1 MKVKIGIAALCG
13 LILVGGCS
21 TTSFAPPRE
30 WAKVATEEKT
40 LDAGLNILS
49 QATKDYSTAANELAD
64 GRQLFDVPLLL
75 AAIGGA
81 TAVALGANADVAIG
95 VGAVSALSTSGKTYY
110 QPTERAAVYTD
121 AVSAFACMQ
130 RETIGLNENWG
141 PQKMKQLT
149 TSSKE
154 LTLSNERR
162 AFELLMSAIYEV
174 EGTVR
179 TRLSQKGS
187 IMDAASI
194 AALVGVYQAQIDEA
208 AGKKDSATPSELVAL
223 GTNEYLIDLEALAP
237 KLSMCALQAR
247 G

>member
-13 LILVGGCS
+13 LIMVGGCS

-30 WAKVATEEKT
+30 WANAGKDKT
-40 LDAGLNILS
+40 LDAGLDILS
-49 QATKDYSTAANELAD
+49 QATKDYSTAANELAN

-75 AAIGGA
+75 AAVGGA

-130 RETIGLNENWG
+130 REAIGLNENWA
-141 PQKMKQLT
+141 PKKAAQVAPVSMQA
-149 TSSKE
+149 SI
-154 LTLSNERR
+154 SNEQR
-162 AFELLMSAIYEV
+162 AYELLMSAIYEV

-179 TRLSQKGS
+179 TRLAQKGS
-187 IMDAASI
+187 IADGASI
-194 AALVGVYQAQIDEA
+194 AALVGAYKAQIENA
-208 AGKKDSATPSELVAL
+208 AENKDPATPSGLVAL
-223 GTNEYLIDLEALAP
+223 GANDYRIDLEALAP
-237 KLSMCALQAR
+237 KLSICALQAR

>member
-1 MKVKIGIAALCG
+1 MTMRGEIAAVFSLFV
-13 LILVGGCS
+13 LGGCS
-21 TTSFAPPRE
+21 TTSFAPPALDL
-30 WAKVATEEKT
+30 AKAEKAKT
-40 LDAGLNILS
+40 LDTGLDILS
-49 QATKDYSTAANELAD
+49 EAAKDYSEAANELAN

-75 AAIGGA
+75 AAVGGA

-110 QPTERAAVYTD
+110 QPTERAAIYTS

-130 RETIGLNENWG
+130 RETIGLNENWA
-141 PQKMKQLT
+141 PKRDAQLRG
-149 TSSKE
+149 SSKE
-154 LTLSNERR
+154 ASVSNERR
-162 AFELLMSAIYEV
+162 AFELLLSAIYEV

-187 IMDAASI
+187 IADASSI
-194 AALVGVYQAQIDEA
+194 AALVGVYQAQLDDA
-208 AGKKDSATPSELVAL
+208 AKKNPSALSGIRSVGE
-223 GTNEYLIDLEALAP
+223 NDYRINLEALAP